1 MIHRLIGLVLIAVAV
16 IVGLSYYL
24 SPDDLKDCPHPGS
37 GQCQKAGAIIVISVG
52 DTEAR
57 TVEAVKLY

>member
-1 MIHRLIGLVLIAVAV
+1 MIHRLIGLVLIAAVV

-24 SPDDLKDCPHPGS
+24 SPDDLKDCPQPGS
-37 GQCQKAGAIIVISVG
+37 GQCQKAGAIIVISGG

-57 TVEAVKLY
+57 TAEAVK